1 MLATVTGTVR
11 GFSVLAMVLGGL
23 GGQFIGARLTFVVC
37 GVLGMLAAVVVLR
50 SRRGLVTVAVD
61 DVTIAPTLQAV

>member
-1 MLATVTGTVR
+1 
-11 GFSVLAMVLGGL
+11 MVLGGL

-50 SRRGLVTVAVD
+50 SRRGLVTGTAD
-61 DVTIAPTLQAV
+61 DATIAPALQAA